1 MARRHKKVRMK
12 GPKTP
17 VRVPTAKPT
26 IWHKDGKCYNRRD
39 EKEIIRKE
47 VESGNIEKAHEE

>member
-26 IWHKDGKCYNRRD
+26 IWHKDGKRYNRRD

-47 VESGNIEKAHEE
+47 VENGKTISS